1 MLNTRIS
8 LIALGIL
15 GCTHAMANDQAQ
27 SKGFV
32 EDSSLKVL
40 LRNAYINRDYKDGN
54 QDKAEWGQAA
64 IGTFSSG
71 FTQGSVGVGVD
82 AFGLYALRLDGGKG
96 RTGAQGID
104 FFKKGDSGNAADD
117 LSKFGAAVKFRVSN
131 TVLAYGDQMPAL
143 PVLNYD
149 NSRLLP
155 ESYTGTLITSKEIK
169 GLELNAGR
177 FTAESRK
184 SAEGRDSGGLKSINV
199 LGGSY
204 QFTEQFKASLYASD
218 VEDVLKK
225 QYVNANYVFPL
236 AKDQSLTLDFNGYRT
251 KLDNSYVRENN
262 VTGDDNKI
270 WSLAATFA
278 TGPHSFTLAH
288 QRSTGDSNLGYAY
301 GGYQRGQNRVGDGG
315 NTIYLANSYWS
326 DFNAEDERSW
336 QLGYGLDFTTFGVPG
351 LTYNVAYVR
360 GDNITTSTSEGGTER
375 EIFNQFK
382 YVVQGGPAKDLSV
395 RLRSSVLR
403 VSQKSSEYNVSGNEL
418 RVFVDY
424 PINIF

>member
-1 MLNTRIS
+1 MLNKRIS

-15 GCTHAMANDQAQ
+15 STTHAMANDQAQ

-54 QDKAEWGQAA
+54 EDKAEWGQAA
-64 IGTFSSG
+64 IATFSSG
-71 FTQGSVGVGVD
+71 FTQGTVGVGVD

-96 RTGAQGID
+96 RSGAGGID
-104 FFKKGDSGNAADD
+104 FFKQGDSGNAADD

-143 PVLNYD
+143 PVLSYD

-218 VEDVLKK
+218 VEDVLKR

-351 LTYNVAYVR
+351 LSYNVAYVR

-382 YVVQGGPAKDLSV
+382 YVVQSGPAKDLSV

-424 PINIF
+424 PINVF

>member
-1 MLNTRIS
+1 MLNKRIS
-8 LIALGIL
+8 LIALGML
-15 GCTHAMANDQAQ
+15 SATSAMANDQAE
-27 SKGFV
+27 SKGFQ

-54 QDKAEWGQAA
+54 KDKAEWGQAA

-71 FTQGSVGVGVD
+71 FTQGTVGVGVD

-96 RTGAQGID
+96 RSGAGGID
-104 FFKKGDSGNAADD
+104 FFKQGDSGNAADD

-131 TVLAYGDQMPAL
+131 TVLTYGDQMPAL

-204 QFTEQFKASLYASD
+204 QFTEQFKAALYASD

-225 QYVNANYVFPL
+225 QYVNANYVFPID
-236 AKDQSLTLDFNGYRT
+236 KDQSLTLDFNGYRT
-251 KLDNSYVRENN
+251 KLDNSYVREN
-262 VTGDDNKI
+262 TIPGKHRDRSTTTRSGA
-270 WSLAATFA
+270 WLPPSPLAHTRSPWRTSAPPATA
-278 TGPHSFTLAH
+278 TWAMPTAVIREVRVASATVATPSTWPTPTGP
-288 QRSTGDSNLGYAY
+288 
-301 GGYQRGQNRVGDGG
+301 
-315 NTIYLANSYWS
+315 
-326 DFNAEDERSW
+326 
-336 QLGYGLDFTTFGVPG
+336 
-351 LTYNVAYVR
+351 
-360 GDNITTSTSEGGTER
+360 TSTLKT
-375 EIFNQFK
+375 N
-382 YVVQGGPAKDLSV
+382 AA
-395 RLRSSVLR
+395 
-403 VSQKSSEYNVSGNEL
+403 GNWATASTSAHSAY
-418 RVFVDY
+418 RA
-424 PINIF
+424 